1 MTPRSLINLIQTE
14 QAHMIMQYWDRQMK
28 IVDNPADGCKFRALG
43 KISCGTPLTLWGVF
57 SKSVVDSPDLI
68 FMSYTNFRPRTRLED
83 QIGALG
89 SIFYK
94 FYQYR

>member
-43 KISCGTPLTLWGVF
+43 KFWNLVSFGTFWCFTVKRHF
-57 SKSVVDSPDLI
+57 NVVQ
-68 FMSYTNFRPRTRLED
+68 F
-83 QIGALG
+83 
-89 SIFYK
+89 
-94 FYQYR
+94 